1 MSCSDAQHA
10 DIIAPTAGAP
20 WLSSANIVS
29 VAPTPSLTDDSALR
43 RTLVAQHIEAEECN
57 QPTVVGSS
65 QTTSPASEHDIWSDF
80 IFPEHLLTSEAIRS
94 CDFPDFPS
102 FLTPQTS
109 FPETLSSAS
118 PDLQPLSP
126 LAIEDIAASNRLDV
140 VEPHQ
145 FEIVD
150 TFGPEA
156 GSTESALSVQP
167 SDGWVFDPGLTA

>member
-10 DIIAPTAGAP
+10 DISVPTSGAP
-20 WLSSANIVS
+20 WLSSANIIS
-29 VAPTPSLTDDSALR
+29 VAPTPFLTDDSA
-43 RTLVAQHIEAEECN
+43 ECN

-65 QTTSPASEHDIWSDF
+65 QPISPASEHDIWSDF

-94 CDFPDFPS
+94 CDFLDFPS

-109 FPETLSSAS
+109 FPETLSSVS

-126 LAIEDIAASNRLDV
+126 LAIEDVAASNCVDV

-150 TFGPEA
+150 TFRLEA
-156 GSTESALSVQP
+156 GGTKSALSVQP
-167 SDGWVFDPGLTA
+167 SDGWVFDPAICMINVH